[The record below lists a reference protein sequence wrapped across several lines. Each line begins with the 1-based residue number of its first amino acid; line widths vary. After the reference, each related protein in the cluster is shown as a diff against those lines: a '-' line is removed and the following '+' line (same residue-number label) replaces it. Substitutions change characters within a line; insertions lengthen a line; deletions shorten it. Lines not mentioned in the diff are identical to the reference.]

1 MRLFLLSG
9 TLFLIFPFAGNAQG
23 PPGPISPN
31 PAEQAA
37 QQAQQ
42 TAQLATQ
49 QAQAAA
55 QQAQRDSMEA
65 ARQAAEANR
74 RATDEANPSQLA
86 SVYPLPYA
94 PPPKFSLKPGH
105 YPGPVTVRV
114 TSSLRDAIIYY
125 TMDGW
130 KPSTAS
136 LRYRG
141 PIVINQT
148 TMLNAIAVVP
158 DFTRTL
164 QASAEY
170 VISGTTPVSQPEV
183 NSDLLQLPSHD
194 GVPFVPEGVG
204 VPLAF
209 TTGTSSQRAEVGD
222 HLALTLTQE
231 LKIGNTVVA
240 PKGASAT
247 GTVVQV
253 NRSGVGGAPGTL
265 VVEPDVLT
273 GSFGP
278 IPLSGSVTKEGD
290 AKLPNAA
297 FLIPVVG
304 EAQILRHGSEA
315 VIAPGAFL
323 IAFVAKDTPLDAK
336 AGQ

>member
-1 MRLFLLSG
+1 MRFLVLSA
-9 TLFLIFPFAGNAQG
+9 TLFLIPFAGNAQS
-23 PPGPISPN
+23 PVGPITPN
-31 PAEQAA
+31 PAQQAA

-42 TAQLATQ
+42 AAQLATQ

-55 QQAQRDSMEA
+55 QQAQTDTMES

-74 RATDEANPSQLA
+74 RAMDEANRAQSA
-86 SVYPLPYA
+86 SVYPLLYTI
-94 PPPKFSLKPGH
+94 PPKFSLKPGH
-105 YPGPVTVRV
+105 YPGPVTVRI
-114 TSSLRDAIIYY
+114 TSSLRDATIYY
-125 TMDGW
+125 TIDGW

-148 TMLNAIAVVP
+148 TTLSAIAVVP
-158 DFTRTL
+158 ESTRTL

-170 VISGTTPVSQPEV
+170 VIAGTAPRPQPEV
-183 NSDLLQLPSHD
+183 NSDLLQLPSQH
-194 GVPFVPEGVG
+194 GVPFLPEGVS

-209 TTGTSSQRAEVGD
+209 TSGTSSQTAKVGD
-222 HLALTLTQE
+222 HLALALTQD
-231 LKIGNTVVA
+231 LKIGNTEVA

-253 NRSGVGGAPGTL
+253 NRSGMGGAPGTL

-273 GSFGP
+273 SSFGP

-290 AKLPNAA
+290 PRLPNAA
-297 FLIPVVG
+297 FFIPVAG

-315 VIAPGAFL
+315 VIVPGAFF
-323 IAFVAKDTPLDAK
+323 IASVAKDTPLDAK
-336 AGQ
+336 SDQ